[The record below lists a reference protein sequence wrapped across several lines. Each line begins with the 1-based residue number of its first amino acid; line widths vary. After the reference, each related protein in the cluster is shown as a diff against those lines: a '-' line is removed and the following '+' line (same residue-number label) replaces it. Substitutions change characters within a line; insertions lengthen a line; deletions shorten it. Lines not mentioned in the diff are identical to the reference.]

1 MLQGGDPTGTGS
13 GGPGYTIKGE
23 FKSNGYDN
31 DLKHEKGIVSMA
43 RSSDN
48 NSGGSQ
54 FFIML
59 EEADYLDGEYAAFGK
74 VIDGW
79 KIIEKIEENEQVKD
93 QSTGLLNNNLTIKK
107 AVVDTKGKEYSEV
120 EKIEK

>member
-1 MLQGGDPTGTGS
+1 
-13 GGPGYTIKGE
+13 
-23 FKSNGYDN
+23 
-31 DLKHEKGIVSMA
+31 MA

-93 QSTGLLNNNLTIKK
+93 QSTGLLSNNLTIKK